1 MNKKIHNNL
10 SIENLMKTDWI
21 NQFNK
26 DQQVQIRIGIK
37 ANLDVSWYAK
47 KEYNWLQM
55 GQIRK
60 GLEKSLDISWYA
72 NPYLSYR

>member
-47 KEYNWLQM
+47 F
-55 GQIRK
+55 RK
-60 GLEKSLDISWYA
+60 KFRYILVC
-72 NPYLSYR
+72 